1 MDLDTTILQSN
12 TAKELIEYTNKLI
25 KVIDKSK
32 LSYAM
37 QEDYKDIT
45 LKFNKA
51 WKRRTKGYR

>member
-12 TAKELIEYTNKLI
+12 TAKELIEYTDKLI

-32 LSYAM
+32 LSDAM
-37 QEDYKDIT
+37 QQDYKDIT
-45 LKFNKA
+45 FKFNKA